1 MKIKQIRKVILFSTV
16 IILSLA
22 TVGCSSSPKNIAY
35 DNGSDITDI
44 KALELTEQIETLAF
58 PNEMRAGM
66 SACYSVD
73 DLKSENIVE
82 IVRFNNGRYYS
93 VTPVENGQYLFLL
106 YADNDDHCVIDGYL
120 SAGFSDKEDF
130 KDLQAG
136 EDRDEILSKDANAY
150 VVDNNSY
157 HRFSDK
163 TVLVI
168 EYAEDNAGKY
178 IVSDFY
184 SYNSADYKDDP
195 YRESVVD
202 YLLPK
207 DLELLL

>member
-1 MKIKQIRKVILFSTV
+1 MKTKKFKKEILLFMS
-16 IILSLA
+16 IIFLLA
-22 TVGCSSSPKNIAY
+22 TAGCSSSKKTIAY
-35 DNGSDITDI
+35 DNESDITDI
-44 KALELTEQIETLAF
+44 KALALTEQIETLAL
-58 PNEMRAGM
+58 PSEIRAGM
-66 SACYSVD
+66 SVCYSVD

-120 SAGFSDKEDF
+120 AAGFSDNEVF

-136 EDRDEILSKDANAY
+136 ENRDEILSKDSNAY
-150 VVDNNSY
+150 VVDNSSY

-168 EYAEDNAGKY
+168 KYVEDNAGKY

>member
-1 MKIKQIRKVILFSTV
+1 MKTKKFLLSMF
-16 IILSLA
+16 IILLLA
-22 TVGCSSSPKNIAY
+22 TAGCSSSQNYITY
-35 DNGSDITDI
+35 DNGADITDI
-44 KALELTEQIETLAF
+44 KAMELTEQIETLAF
-58 PNEMRAGM
+58 PSEMRAGM
-66 SACYSVD
+66 SACHNID
-73 DLKSENIVE
+73 DLRTENIVE

-120 SAGFSDKEDF
+120 AAGFSDKEDF

-136 EDRDEILSKDANAY
+136 EDRDEILSNDANAY
-150 VVDNNSY
+150 VAGNTSY

-168 EYAEDNAGKY
+168 EYEEETADKY

-195 YRESVVD
+195 YRESVID
-202 YLLPK
+202 YLLPN
-207 DLELLL
+207 DLKLLL

>member
-1 MKIKQIRKVILFSTV
+1 MKTKKFLLSMFSIL
-16 IILSLA
+16 LLA
-22 TVGCSSSPKNIAY
+22 TAGCSSSQNYITY
-35 DNGSDITDI
+35 DNGADITDI
-44 KALELTEQIETLAF
+44 KAMELTEQIETPAF
-58 PNEMRAGM
+58 PSEMRAGM
-66 SACYSVD
+66 SVCHNID
-73 DLKSENIVE
+73 DLRTENIVE

-120 SAGFSDKEDF
+120 AAGFSDKEDF

-136 EDRDEILSKDANAY
+136 EDRDEILSNDANAY
-150 VVDNNSY
+150 VAGNTSY

-168 EYAEDNAGKY
+168 EYEEETADKY

-195 YRESVVD
+195 YRESVID
-202 YLLPK
+202 YLLPN
-207 DLELLL
+207 DLKLLL

>member
-1 MKIKQIRKVILFSTV
+1 MKTKKFLLSMF
-16 IILSLA
+16 IILLLA
-22 TVGCSSSPKNIAY
+22 TAGCSSSQNYITY
-35 DNGSDITDI
+35 DNGADITDI
-44 KALELTEQIETLAF
+44 KAMELTEQIETLAF
-58 PNEMRAGM
+58 TSEMRAGM
-66 SACYSVD
+66 SVCHNID
-73 DLKSENIVE
+73 DLRTENIVE

-120 SAGFSDKEDF
+120 AAGFSDKEDF

-136 EDRDEILSKDANAY
+136 EDRDEILSNDANAY
-150 VVDNNSY
+150 VAGNTSY

-168 EYAEDNAGKY
+168 EYEEETADKY

-195 YRESVVD
+195 YRESVID
-202 YLLPK
+202 YLLPN
-207 DLELLL
+207 DLKLLL